1 MTGLAQLAII
11 LWFLLAIR
19 PTLDAK
25 DRLIRSATQL
35 VVILSLTDVVATI
48 SLNVGTNLG
57 NNLMFAGLFLNHFIA
72 CLFLPWTAWQSLK
85 AIAPALIAWW
95 IHNLAAALIGA
106 WGEGA
111 SGELMVAVG
120 MIQLLWLGLI
130 LFMFIPG
137 ILICWYRL
145 RVHGRRFLADRL
157 GRHFL
162 SMRRELQQARGIHES
177 LFPEQLEEDRLAF
190 RYLYRPETDIGG
202 DFVWFDREGSV
213 VRLLLLDVTGHGL
226 PAALTVNRIH
236 GEILRIRAEHPEGD
250 PALLMSLLDRYFALT
265 LAPHQIFATG
275 IAIELDTVTGRLS
288 WVNAGHPPAFVLGI
302 GDAFEEL
309 GTTAIML
316 GAQEPGAFVPDQQE
330 THIRPESR
338 ILAYTDGITEAR
350 DPDGTM
356 LGIDRLRSL
365 IRNADPDA
373 EWPRQLRVFASN
385 FAHGRFTDD
394 VLAVSLEFRAEGA
407 PS

>member
-1 MTGLAQLAII
+1 MLESVRSIDRVCDVQWVRGADADPAASPDLLLEAPHGATLARHFDEVRGELQDDYDDGLRDFFFVNTDVGSAELAVAIARGVVAAQPQRTA
-11 LWFLLAIR
+11 
-19 PTLDAK
+19 
-25 DRLIRSATQL
+25 L
-35 VVILSLTDVVATI
+35 VVCCELPRTFCD
-48 SLNVGTNLG
+48 TNRR
-57 NNLMFAGLFLNHFIA
+57 I
-72 CLFLPWTAWQSLK
+72 
-85 AIAPALIAWW
+85 
-95 IHNLAAALIGA
+95 
-106 WGEGA
+106 ERD
-111 SGELMVAVG
+111 AVG
-120 MIQLLWLGLI
+120 AASR
-130 LFMFIPG
+130 PG
-137 ILICWYRL
+137 E
-145 RVHGRRFLADRL
+145 
-157 GRHFL
+157 
-162 SMRRELQQARGIHES
+162 MT
-177 LFPEQLEEDRLAF
+177 P
-190 RYLYRPETDIGG
+190 
-202 DFVWFDREGSV
+202 
-213 VRLLLLDVTGHGL
+213 GL
-226 PAALTVNRIH
+226 PPWVRHPRDRAL
-236 GEILRIRAEHPEGD
+236 
-250 PALLMSLLDRYFALT
+250 LLDRYFALT